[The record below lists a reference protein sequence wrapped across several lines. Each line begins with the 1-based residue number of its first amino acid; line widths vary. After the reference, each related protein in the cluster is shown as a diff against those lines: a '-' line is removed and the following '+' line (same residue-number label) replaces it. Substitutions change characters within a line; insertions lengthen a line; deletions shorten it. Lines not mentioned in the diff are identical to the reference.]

1 MIMKNAKNKTTK
13 TVETKTVETKT
24 KLLTVADVAR
34 ELNIAP
40 KRLRA
45 MLRKN
50 AKQYAAFRKQRFE
63 RNSDAH
69 KNATK
74 ICKSLLSPAAAA

>member
-1 MIMKNAKNKTTK
+1 MKNAKKTTAVESK
-13 TVETKTVETKT
+13 TETTA

-45 MLRKN
+45 TLRKN
-50 AKQYAAFRKQRFE
+50 AKQYADFRKQRFAK
-63 RNSDAH
+63 NSDAH
-69 KNATK
+69 KHA
-74 ICKSLLSPAAAA
+74 IAVCKKLIAA

>member
-1 MIMKNAKNKTTK
+1 MKNAKKTTAA
-13 TVETKTVETKT
+13 VETKTESTT
-24 KLLTVADVAR
+24 AKLLTVADVAR

-50 AKQYAAFRKQRFE
+50 AKAYADFRKQRFAKG
-63 RNSDAH
+63 SDAH
-69 KNATK
+69 KNAVAT
-74 ICKSLLSPAAAA
+74 CKKLIAA